1 MFRLFLQLPDVVLL
15 AAVLPFRGLCLA
27 AVFFFNILL
36 GIQFGT
42 VAQHLE
48 NIQQG
53 GIKL

>member
-1 MFRLFLQLPDVVLL
+1 MYRLFLQLPCVVLL
-15 AAVLPFRGLCLA
+15 AAVLHFRVLCLP

-42 VAQHLE
+42 VAQHLKKV
-48 NIQQG
+48 QQG